1 MLKTM
6 MRMLPVP
13 LLLAASAAAAQVD
26 LADDAAMR
34 PKLEALAATGNAEAA
49 YHLGMMHHLG
59 ANGAKK
65 DPQRALELF
74 RQAAEGG
81 DPLGAYKLGSYYDG
95 QGGGLVQAD
104 PELALKHKMVA
115 AKAGY
120 SLAQHDV
127 AKLLYARG
135 DTQEAVRWLEESA
148 RQGYPES
155 LQALASLYTG
165 EGKVAKNMGKSL
177 AYLVIL
183 QNSLKG
189 KKASPKIQAWVK
201 ETRAKLTA
209 AEIAQA
215 EDVVRGWKVKPSP
228 LTLQALAGEETAKT
242 LVAKTPAPAAADA
255 EPAAAEAA
263 PAEAGPAPQA
273 EAAPA
278 GPDPQ

>member
-6 MRMLPVP
+6 MRLLPVP

-26 LADDAAMR
+26 LADDSAMR
-34 PKLEALAATGNAEAA
+34 PKLEALAAAGNAAAA
-49 YHLGMMHHLG
+49 YHLGMTHHLG

-74 RQAAEGG
+74 RQSAEGG
-81 DPLGAYKLGSYYDG
+81 DPLGAFKLGSYYDG
-95 QGGGLVQAD
+95 QGGGLVQPD

-135 DTQEAVRWLEESA
+135 DAQEAVRWLEEAA
-148 RQGYPES
+148 RQGHAES

-183 QNSLKG
+183 QNSLKE

-201 ETRAKLTA
+201 ETRAKLTP

-215 EDVVRGWKVKPSP
+215 EDVVRSWKVKPTP
-228 LTLQALAGEETAKT
+228 LTLQAFAGEETAKT
-242 LVAKTPAPAAADA
+242 LVEKTPAPA
-255 EPAAAEAA
+255 PAAAVEAD
-263 PAEAGPAPQA
+263 AGPAPQA
-273 EAAPA
+273 EPAPA